1 MATGREALHA
11 IIDAEAQ
18 WAAQNGKEP
27 RVMKLPVLM
36 AYDLAKCGLDD
47 LGELSGRIFKD
58 GITVLEKEGLHGLKV
73 QIIRQ
78 SDAVLTF
85 E

>member
-1 MATGREALHA
+1 MATGRETLHT

-27 RVMKLPVLM
+27 QVMKLPVLM
-36 AYDLAKCGLDD
+36 AYDLAKCSRDD
-47 LGELSGRIFKD
+47 LGDLSGRIFKD
-58 GITVLEKEGLHGLKV
+58 GITVLEKEGLHGIKV
-73 QIIRQ
+73 QIIREPE
-78 SDAVLTF
+78 AALAF